1 MVLEATNLGNCHFV
15 KIKNISITHKNFNF
29 LQISKL
35 SQLLNLFVVL
45 DKLISQQLKI
55 KCMVVESQK
64 NINLVKNQ

>member
-15 KIKNISITHKNFNF
+15 KIKSISITHKNFNF
-29 LQISKL
+29 LKISKL

-55 KCMVVESQK
+55 KYMVVESQK